1 MVIKKDYKTETC
13 MDAIFATIT
22 SPRHSKYF
30 SEDMLNFIQENAQ
43 RIAQL
48 LSCNVYL
55 NYFMMYDAIEDK
67 ANMNTCNFAYELR
80 NTAAHYR
87 RNWLILETALEE
99 FTEQDKATLE
109 YELVN
114 FKGDWTIAC
123 CMEYILE
130 HFNDIE
136 ALAYYG
142 TISEEQKKAI
152 LADKLALSATMSS
165 AGFRIRTE
173 RLYREIEDYR
183 QKGEDFS
190 DASTYS
196 LSDTFMS
203 TALRLKN
210 MANKIL
216 N

>member
-48 LSCNVYL
+48 LSCNAYL

-67 ANMNTCNFAYELR
+67 VNRNTCDFAYELR

-99 FTEQDKATLE
+99 FTEQDKINLE
-109 YELVN
+109 YELAN
-114 FKGDWTIAC
+114 FKGDWTVAC

-136 ALAYYG
+136 ALACYG

-152 LADKLALSATMSS
+152 LADKLALSGTISS
-165 AGFRIRTE
+165 KGLRTSLE

-183 QKGEDFS
+183 QRGEDFS
-190 DASTYS
+190 GASTYS
-196 LSDTFMS
+196 LSDAFIL
-203 TALRLKN
+203 TAKSLKN
-210 MANKIL
+210 MANEIS